1 MQGLVTPQ
9 DQMQGGKRKR
19 RSDSP
24 GAWRKRRGDDMSE
37 GQLEAQPPPKRSSN
51 NKVLAP
57 AAITRHPSTILDELG
72 RNCVLTPSQDNCVGV
87 YMMAMCIVS
96 RCQVC
101 EYVRI
106 HTACMIWRACL
117 QIKHDF

>member
-37 GQLEAQPPPKRSSN
+37 GPLDAPPPPKRSSN
-51 NKVLAP
+51 NKVPAPLAMTGYLCYLP
-57 AAITRHPSTILDELG
+57 GWIFVFDVVGPVTVRHMSD
-72 RNCVLTPSQDNCVGV
+72 
-87 YMMAMCIVS
+87 A
-96 RCQVC
+96 
-101 EYVRI
+101 
-106 HTACMIWRACL
+106 
-117 QIKHDF
+117 